1 MNLSKTNL
9 SKTAILDAASNIGSG
24 VSRRQFIKYSS
35 GLLAA
40 MSAPAVLARTS
51 SVQGHG
57 SDKGAMMKGM
67 HKSAVG
73 LQLYTLRDIMKV
85 SVPATLKLVADVGY
99 SEMEFAGYFDHSA
112 KEIKQLLDDNGLTAP
127 SAHIQLDAFDTNL
140 TQILDDAQTVGHKY
154 LVVPWLSEAQRGTG
168 IAPYQALADK
178 LNTIGEA
185 CKKEGITLAY
195 HNHDFEFEVRDGKT
209 PLDVLITQT
218 DPDLVAMELDLY
230 WTVKAGKNPV
240 DYFKQY
246 PGRFKLW
253 HVKDMAE
260 DGSFADVGTGTINFK
275 EIFAHGKLAGIEHKF
290 VERDQTTDRIAT
302 IEQGFKAVSALNK
315 GVS

>member
-40 MSAPAVLARTS
+40 MSAPAVLAH
-51 SVQGHG
+51 GHG

-140 TQILDDAQTVGHKY
+140 SQILDDAQTVG
-154 LVVPWLSEAQRGTG
+154 
-168 IAPYQALADK
+168 
-178 LNTIGEA
+178 
-185 CKKEGITLAY
+185 
-195 HNHDFEFEVRDGKT
+195 
-209 PLDVLITQT
+209 
-218 DPDLVAMELDLY
+218 
-230 WTVKAGKNPV
+230 
-240 DYFKQY
+240 
-246 PGRFKLW
+246 
-253 HVKDMAE
+253 
-260 DGSFADVGTGTINFK
+260 
-275 EIFAHGKLAGIEHKF
+275 
-290 VERDQTTDRIAT
+290 
-302 IEQGFKAVSALNK
+302 
-315 GVS
+315 

>member
-1 MNLSKTNL
+1 MN
-9 SKTAILDAASNIGSG
+9 
-24 VSRRQFIKYSS
+24 
-35 GLLAA
+35 
-40 MSAPAVLARTS
+40 
-51 SVQGHG
+51 
-57 SDKGAMMKGM
+57 GM
-67 HKSAVG
+67 HSSAVG

-85 SVPATLKLVADVGY
+85 SVPATLTLAADVGY

-112 KEIKQLLDDNGLTAP
+112 KEIKQLLDENGLTAP

-140 TQILDDAQTVGHKY
+140 SQILDDAQTVGHKY

-218 DPDLVAMELDLY
+218 DPNLVAMELDLY

>member
-1 MNLSKTNL
+1 MNLSKENV
-9 SKTAILDAASNIGSG
+9 SKKATLEAANKIGSG

-40 MSAPAVLARTS
+40 MNAPAVFAHTSLAH
-51 SVQGHG
+51 GHDG
-57 SDKGAMMKGM
+57 DKGAMMNGK
-67 HKSAVG
+67 HSNTVG
-73 LQLYTLRDIMKV
+73 LQLYALRDIMKV
-85 SVPATLKLVADVGY
+85 SVPATLKLVADIGY
-99 SEMEFAGYFDHSA
+99 TEMEFAGYFDHNA
-112 KEIKQLLDDNGLTAP
+112 KEIKQLLDDNSLTAP

-140 TQILDDAQTVGHKY
+140 PQILDDAQTIGHKY
-154 LVVPWLSEAQRGTG
+154 LVVPWLSEAQRGMG
-168 IAPYQALADK
+168 IAPYHALAEK
-178 LNTIGEA
+178 LNNIGEA

-209 PLDVLITQT
+209 PLDVLITET
-218 DPDLVAMELDLY
+218 DPNLVAMELDLY
-230 WTVKAGKNPV
+230 WTVKAGKNPI

-253 HVKDMAE
+253 HVKDLAE
-260 DGSFADVGTGTINFK
+260 DGSFADVGKGTINFQ
-275 EIFAHGKLAGIEHKF
+275 EIFAHGELAGIEHKF

-315 GVS
+315 SVS

>member
-1 MNLSKTNL
+1 MNLSKENL
-9 SKTAILDAASNIGSG
+9 SKNAISDAASKIGSAF
-24 VSRRQFIKYSS
+24 SRRQFIKLSS

-40 MSAPAVLARTS
+40 MSAPTVLAHS
-51 SVQGHG
+51 H
-57 SDKGAMMKGM
+57 SDEKGRMMNGM
-67 HKSAVG
+67 HNSAVG

-112 KEIKQLLDDNGLTAP
+112 KEIKQLLDENGLTAP

-140 TQILDDAQTVGHKY
+140 QQILDDAQTVGHKY

-168 IAPYQALADK
+168 IATYQALADK

-218 DPDLVAMELDLY
+218 DPNLVAMELDLY

-302 IEQGFKAVSALNK
+302 IEQGFKAVSKLNK

>member
-1 MNLSKTNL
+1 MNLSKTHL
-9 SKTAILDAASNIGSG
+9 SKPAVINAANDIDAA

-40 MSAPAVLARTS
+40 MSAPAVLA
-51 SVQGHG
+51 HN
-57 SDKGAMMKGM
+57 
-67 HKSAVG
+67 HKAGNRNTMTNHASHAVG

-99 SEMEFAGYFDHSA
+99 TEMEFAGYFSHSA
-112 KEIKQLLDDNGLTAP
+112 KEIRHLLDENGLTAP
-127 SAHIQLDAFDTNL
+127 SAHIMLDEFGTNL
-140 TQILDDAQTVGHKY
+140 TQVLDNAQTVGHKY

-168 IAPYQALADK
+168 IAPYQTLADK
-178 LNTIGEA
+178 LNKIGEA
-185 CKKEGITLAY
+185 CSKEGITLAY
-195 HNHDFEFEVRDGKT
+195 HNHDFEFEVRDGQT

-218 DPDLVAMELDLY
+218 DPSLVAMELDLY

-253 HVKDMAE
+253 HVKDLAE
-260 DGSFADVGTGTINFK
+260 DGSFADVGKGTINFK
-275 EIFAHGKLAGIEHKF
+275 DIFAHGELAGIEHKF
-290 VERDQTTDRIAT
+290 VERDHTTDRIAT
-302 IEQGFKAVSALNK
+302 IEQGYKAVSALNR
-315 GVS
+315 SI